1 MAVIFHIDINAF
13 FASAHSILDPS
24 LRDKPVV
31 VCSNHRGSVVTTAS
45 YAARA
50 YGIQSAMPLA
60 LAKNKCRDLV
70 VIDIDF
76 DLYHDLSQRFIKIVQ
91 SYSTHLE
98 QASIDECYVD
108 VTHAIQNYEKPLD
121 LAIQIQQHILRELLL
136 PVSIGVGPNKF
147 LAKMASDMKK
157 PMGIQILRIR
167 EVEQLLW
174 PLSIDAMFGIGKKTV
189 PRLQSI
195 GIETIGDLAQSD
207 EMRLRPI
214 LGINTENFIKRAN
227 GYDLSPIEVISS
239 RKSVGQSKTF
249 SNPMTDIDE
258 IRHALLTEVEEVARR
273 LNDHELSAK
282 TVTLAIRLED
292 YKTAARSLTF
302 ESYLSDKNS
311 LFERVLG
318 LYDEFDGLGAISFLA
333 VTASNLV
340 TQEQRIE
347 QLNIFD
353 DLQNPTVDDII
364 QRLNKTLNFEAF
376 RKSDSLLKGGK

>member
-50 YGIQSAMPLA
+50 YGVQSAMPLSI
-60 LAKNKCRDLV
+60 AKKKCPHLV

-91 SYSTHLE
+91 SYSAHLE

-108 VTHAIQNYEKPLD
+108 VTNVIKNYEKPLD
-121 LAIQIQQHILRELLL
+121 LAMQIQHHILKELLL

-157 PMGIQILRIR
+157 PLGIQILRIR

-174 PLSIDAMFGIGKKTV
+174 PLPIDAMFGIGKKTV
-189 PRLQSI
+189 PRLQQI
-195 GIETIGDLAQSD
+195 GIQTIGDLAQGD
-207 EMRLRPI
+207 EAVLRPI

-227 GYDLSPIEVISS
+227 GYDLSPIEVFSN

-258 IRHALLTEVEEVARR
+258 IRHALSVEVAEVSRR
-273 LNDHELSAK
+273 LNELELSGK
-282 TVTLAIRLED
+282 TLTLAIRLDD
-292 YKTAARSLTF
+292 YKTAARSTTF
-302 ESYLSDKNS
+302 DTYLSDKNS
-311 LFERVLG
+311 IFERVLG
-318 LYDEFDGLGAISFLA
+318 LYDEFDGMGAISFLS
-333 VTASNLV
+333 VTMSNLV
-340 TQEQRIE
+340 TQEQRVE

-353 DLQNPTVDDII
+353 DLQNPSVDDII
-364 QRLNKTLNFEAF
+364 QRLNKTLNFDAF
-376 RKSDSLLKGGK
+376 RKSDALLKGGK